1 MIKVHYILIPFILAL
16 LAACSEQ
23 VPDRAFSLKDESVSF
38 SREGGTGEI
47 SFVSNRNWQATT
59 DAQWCRVFPSSGSAL
74 FLKDHSM
81 LVQCDQNMGD
91 DRSCAITI
99 ESEGQTITVIV
110 SQSHASLVTDCLDY
124 SISFHAQLLPV
135 PFRAEGTFDIE
146 TDDRCSGWMRIASTK
161 APLSKDTVWI
171 AVSENRAGVR
181 EGLIYVSCNGKT
193 DAVRIQQD
201 AQVVP
206 LADEGLKKKLLSL
219 GCDRDRDGL
228 ITVAEAEILTKL
240 DCSSF
245 NLTSTEGLEYFPNI
259 TELSIVTSVL
269 HEFDF
274 SLFEKLETVKF
285 RGPIE
290 SADLSKNSLMK
301 SVTLMYTQCGT
312 ICLKNLKRLEKLSL
326 QGEIG
331 DLDYDGCDNLR
342 TLQIGY
348 NEQSS
353 LCLPPTTS
361 ITKLNVHHAPNL
373 TKLDVSALPSVTE
386 VIIDHMPLIV
396 TLEVQPVSNVTLVVT
411 AHSKESMSVISR
423 NTQGSKEIQ
432 GS

>member
-1 MIKVHYILIPFILAL
+1 M
-16 LAACSEQ
+16 
-23 VPDRAFSLKDESVSF
+23 
-38 SREGGTGEI
+38 
-47 SFVSNRNWQATT
+47 
-59 DAQWCRVFPSSGSAL
+59 
-74 FLKDHSM
+74 
-81 LVQCDQNMGD
+81 
-91 DRSCAITI
+91 
-99 ESEGQTITVIV
+99 
-110 SQSHASLVTDCLDY
+110 
-124 SISFHAQLLPV
+124 
-135 PFRAEGTFDIE
+135 
-146 TDDRCSGWMRIASTK
+146 
-161 APLSKDTVWI
+161 
-171 AVSENRAGVR
+171 
-181 EGLIYVSCNGKT
+181 IYVSCNGKT

-245 NLTSTEGLEYFPNI
+245 TLTSTEGLEYFPNI

-396 TLEVQPVSNVTLVVT
+396 TLDLTPLAELNYLVSNNNSSLKRIYVSHQPQYTRI
-411 AHSKESMSVISR
+411 EG
-423 NTQGSKEIQ
+423 NTRIIVRPSWQSN
-432 GS
+432 SP